1 MAIGAAYLGA
11 MTDEAEPRLFVNRWG
26 DVSDPAPGQRGSYR
40 DICSCFDQSGPHP
53 RARVGFHAERQDT
66 SAPGW
71 QHLLDLVDEAVADGR
86 EEFRPLTELSPE
98 ERRQVITLPP
108 SIARLTAV
116 KHLVLYGSNLVRI
129 PPEIGAMA
137 SLEEFTP
144 YTSYRL
150 HWFPYEITR
159 CRKLTRSTVS
169 TRALFGNYKLRP
181 PFPKLQPAPGS
192 AADLDLG
199 TMDPPHQDAIATHH
213 CSVCDRTVEQGGF
226 QQVWISLRVA
236 TDVLP
241 LLVNACSSACVAA
254 LPDGARDY
262 IPTPHRGGRVDQ
274 PASDWD

>member
-1 MAIGAAYLGA
+1 
-11 MTDEAEPRLFVNRWG
+11 MTDTEEPKLYVNRWG
-26 DVSDPAPGQRGSYR
+26 DTADPAPERRGSR
-40 DICSCFDQSGPHP
+40 QDACSCFDQSRPHP
-53 RARVGFHAERQDT
+53 RARVGFHTERQDT
-66 SAPGW
+66 SASGW
-71 QHLLDLVDEAVADGR
+71 QHLLELVDEAAADGR

-129 PPEIGAMA
+129 PPEIGSMI

-159 CRKLTRSTVS
+159 CQKLTRSTVS
-169 TRALFGNYKLRP
+169 TRALFGNEKLRP
-181 PFPKLQPAPGS
+181 PFPRLQPAQDS
-192 AADLDLG
+192 VVDLDLENL
-199 TMDPPHQDAIATHH
+199 DPRRWGSTAIHR
-213 CSVCDRTVEQGGF
+213 CSVCNRLIAQSGF
-226 QQVWISLRVA
+226 HQVWISLRVA

-241 LLVNACSSACVAA
+241 LLGSACSSACVAD
-254 LPDGARDY
+254 LPDGAKRY
-262 IPTPHRGGRVDQ
+262 IPTPHTGGRVDQ